1 MLFEIFNIYKLQS
14 ISKFQ
19 REIVAEWV
27 IALGADVEVSDIQK
41 LIIIS
46 AAGTLYD
53 VEVVDK
59 VDPVKV
65 KILSE
70 PEFDKEQD
78 KPPEETHFVP
88 STV

>member
-1 MLFEIFNIYKLQS
+1 MFFEIINIYKLLA

-41 LIIIS
+41 LIVIS
-46 AAGTLYD
+46 PAETLYD
-53 VEVVDK
+53 VEVADK
-59 VDPVKV
+59 DDPVKV
-65 KILSE
+65 KVLTE
-70 PEFDKEQD
+70 PAFSKEQD

-88 STV
+88 SIV